1 MVRTSG
7 ERRLSEFLTWQLCES
22 GAQLEFLPVLW
33 PDFGFW
39 HFLPILLRYQVERM
53 DLRPKRLTMM

>member
-33 PDFGFW
+33 PDFGLQ
-39 HFLPILLRYQVERM
+39 HFLPILLRYQVKRM
-53 DLRPKRLTMM
+53 NLSGSRCFPI